1 MEPFEPAPMNIM
13 ERVSNPLESKRVTV
27 KNLENAITHI
37 GEAMIEIE
45 TEAFALSASGGSAI
59 NESLLNDARQKM
71 RKALQGISS
80 VWKQALKD
88 IEKSE
93 NTSEVEK

>member
-1 MEPFEPAPMNIM
+1 MELFKHEPMSIM

-27 KNLENAITHI
+27 KNLENAITHS

-45 TEAFALSASGGSAI
+45 TEEFALNASGGSAI

-88 IEKSE
+88 IEKAE
-93 NTSEVEK
+93 NTSKVEK